1 MEPSLT
7 GYGDQVIFSP
17 TTSVMDTKAALQII
31 RKDLIEQGVQIS
43 LGSKAQSFPSSGKI
57 TLHNGTTISYDYLIN
72 AAGLDSLRIA

>member
-31 RKDLIEQGVQIS
+31 RKD
-43 LGSKAQSFPSSGKI
+43 SKAQSFPSSGKI